1 MHAIARM
8 RQPKGLAARLLAGQL
23 IVMVAGAATAGLV
36 AAFVGPLIFHDHLL
50 QAGEQSDPVAFAH
63 METAY
68 LDASLL
74 SLGLGLLISLVAATM
89 VTLYLT
95 GRIGRSLGSLA
106 VVAGELSRGHYD
118 ARVPAIGTGTEL
130 DMLAGAMNDMAGR
143 LESTEETR
151 RRMLSDLAHE
161 LRTPIATL
169 AAYHDAL
176 HDGIAVL
183 GPESEEVLADQTGR
197 LARLAD
203 DLDEVST
210 AEEGRLVLDI
220 RAEEVADLVRT
231 VAEAADAKFVEAGV
245 RLVSDPQGAS
255 GILVAAD
262 RQRIGQVLDNLL
274 SNALRHTPSGG
285 TVELSARPE
294 GGEAMIVVSDSGEG
308 MSADD
313 LGHIFERFYRADR
326 SRTRG
331 RSGSGIGLTISRAIV
346 DAHGGTITA
355 VSPGLGQGST
365 FTVRLPLLAG

>member
-1 MHAIARM
+1 MGAAART
-8 RQPKGLAARLLAGQL
+8 RQPKGLATRLLAGQL
-23 IVMVAGAATAGLV
+23 IVMLAGAVTVGLV
-36 AAFVGPLIFHDHLL
+36 ASFVGPLIFHDHLL
-50 QAGEQSDPVAFAH
+50 QAGTEIGPTALAH
-63 METAY
+63 IEMAY

-74 SLGLGLLISLVAATM
+74 AVGLGLVISLVAATL

-95 GRIGRSLGSLA
+95 NRIGRSLGSLA

-143 LESTEETR
+143 LEGTEQTR

-210 AEEGRLVLDI
+210 AEEGRLALDI
-220 RAEEVADLVRT
+220 RAERVADLVRT
-231 VAEAADAKFVEAGV
+231 VAEAAEAKFLEARV
-245 RLVSDPQGAS
+245 RLVAEPSGGA
-255 GILVAAD
+255 GMLVAVD

-274 SNALRHTPSGG
+274 SNALRHTPVGG
-285 TVELSARPE
+285 TVELSAQPD
-294 GGEAMIVVSDSGEG
+294 GGEAAIVVADSGEG

-313 LGHIFERFYRADR
+313 LSHVFERFYRADR

-355 VSPGLGQGST
+355 ASPGIGQGST

>member
-1 MHAIARM
+1 MGAIARI

-23 IVMVAGAATAGLV
+23 IVMIAGAVTAGLV

-50 QAGEQSDPVAFAH
+50 QAGEQSDPAAFAH
-63 METAY
+63 IEMAY

-74 SLGLGLLISLVAATM
+74 SLGLGLLISLVAATL

-106 VVAGELSRGHYD
+106 VVAGELSRGHYE
-118 ARVPAIGTGTEL
+118 ARVPDAGTGTEL

-143 LESTEETR
+143 LESTEQTR

-169 AAYHDAL
+169 TAYHDAL

-210 AEEGRLVLDI
+210 AEEGRIALDI
-220 RAEEVADLVRT
+220 RAEDVVDLVRT
-231 VAEAADAKFVEAGV
+231 VAEAAEAKFVEAGV
-245 RLVSDPQGAS
+245 RLVTDSGAAA
-255 GILVAAD
+255 GVLVAVD

-285 TVELSARPE
+285 TVELSARPD
-294 GGEAMIVVSDSGEG
+294 GGEATIVVADSGEG
-308 MSADD
+308 MAADD

-331 RSGSGIGLTISRAIV
+331 RNGSGIGLTISRAIV

-355 VSPGLGQGST
+355 ASPGVGQGST

>member
-1 MHAIARM
+1 MGAIARI

-23 IVMVAGAATAGLV
+23 IVMIAGAVTAGLV

-50 QAGEQSDPVAFAH
+50 QAGEQSDPAAFAH
-63 METAY
+63 IEMAY

-74 SLGLGLLISLVAATM
+74 SLGLGLLISLVAATL

-106 VVAGELSRGHYD
+106 VVAGELSRGHYE
-118 ARVPAIGTGTEL
+118 ARVPDAGTGTEL

-143 LESTEETR
+143 LESTEQTR

-169 AAYHDAL
+169 TAYHDAL

-210 AEEGRLVLDI
+210 AEEGRIALDI
-220 RAEEVADLVRT
+220 RAEDVVDLVRT
-231 VAEAADAKFVEAGV
+231 VAEAAEAKFVEAGV
-245 RLVSDPQGAS
+245 RLVTDSGAAA
-255 GILVAAD
+255 GVLVAVD

-285 TVELSARPE
+285 TVELSARPD
-294 GGEAMIVVSDSGEG
+294 GGEAVIVVTDSGEG
-308 MSADD
+308 MAADD

-331 RSGSGIGLTISRAIV
+331 RNGSGIGLTISRAIV

-355 VSPGLGQGST
+355 ASPGVGQGST